1 MTINVLFLCTGNS
14 ARSILAEALLNHLGN
29 GRFRAFSA
37 GSSPV
42 GRVNPGALDILQ
54 RKGLETN
61 GYRSKSWDEFTGA
74 DAPAMDLIFTVCD
87 SAAQE
92 VCPVWVGHPVTVHWG
107 IPDPA
112 AATGE
117 DEVRRAFEAAWD
129 TLAFRLR
136 ALVSLPLEKMSEEQI
151 KTELHAVADQKN
163 H

>member
-151 KTELHAVADQKN
+151 KTELRAVADQKN